1 MKTDLLGNT
10 EWNVTSGGTTV
21 SRGHSIIS
29 NQHGELT
36 IAGVRQH
43 EETERL
49 DAFVL
54 HTTSDG
60 SQVWNLTLGEE
71 LDEVANALIAC
82 SDGGYAIAGEVSQS
96 DESPWH
102 DMLVVRLNDYG
113 QVLWQKAYGEEGND
127 IGISLVECSDGDFV
141 LAGTTSSF
149 GFLSGT
155 AWLTRVPDAP
165 PPIVDPQQV
174 DLPTALL
181 GMTLALI
188 VLGVTAAIYL
198 RSRREIKGRIR
209 QCS

>member
-1 MKTDLLGNT
+1 
-10 EWNVTSGGTTV
+10 
-21 SRGHSIIS
+21 
-29 NQHGELT
+29 
-36 IAGVRQH
+36 
-43 EETERL
+43 
-49 DAFVL
+49 
-54 HTTSDG
+54 
-60 SQVWNLTLGEE
+60 
-71 LDEVANALIAC
+71 
-82 SDGGYAIAGEVSQS
+82 
-96 DESPWH
+96 
-102 DMLVVRLNDYG
+102 MLVVRLNDYG